1 MRNKNVKGSKQLPV
15 SKKLNQDVLK
25 DEKQSELQFIFD
37 NLNHKIE
44 SKFSDKSLD
53 LESQKIQLFS
63 GKIITETEILKRRVY
78 LLKNVATY
86 EKMFP
91 QDFYDN
97 IFRLNNWKQNKNK
110 TLRPSIVGKYTN
122 LYVYA
127 RFDKNILPQLQ
138 SINPYV
144 EFGIRKFKHFQW
156 LNENGREKLL
166 VYIQQSIDMM
176 KECNSWNEFV
186 QKYGTEYNLPV
197 QSQIEFN

>member
-1 MRNKNVKGSKQLPV
+1 MRNRNIKGSKQLPM
-15 SKKLNQDVLK
+15 SKKTSQDILK

-53 LESQKIQLFS
+53 FESQKIQLFS
-63 GKIITETEILKRRVY
+63 GKIISEEEILNRRVY

-91 QDFYDN
+91 QEFYDN
-97 IFRLNNWKQNKNK
+97 IFRLNHWQQNKNK
-110 TLRPSIVGKYTN
+110 TLRPSVVGKYTN
-122 LYVYA
+122 FCIYA
-127 RFDKNILPQLQ
+127 RFDKSILPQLQ
-138 SINPYV
+138 SINPYI
-144 EFGIRKFKHFQW
+144 EFGIRQFKHFQW
-156 LNENGREKLL
+156 LNEDGRQQLL

-176 KECNSWNEFV
+176 KECTEWNAFV
-186 QKYGTEYNLPV
+186 QKYGAKYNIPV